1 MKKFCLYIVLILVAS
16 TLTVKPTKCYDSNS
30 FRLIETYWGTSQKEE
45 VSPGD
50 VATLTV
56 ILRYEPR
63 GSIRNLEAYLFL
75 PDGFEPVGG
84 GDTVNVYYSGTV
96 SEGSLMTL
104 ELPIFITHD
113 VEKGIHTANLSLYYS
128 GWYTEPGD
136 ELQIPLEVTG
146 KPTIDINVLNDSLN
160 EGEQTVSVRLSNYGD
175 AAAKN
180 LKIEVASSIT
190 STELAGVIFIGNLE
204 FGESV
209 IVPLSLFVKTSDI
222 GKTLSLAIDASY
234 LGPKNIL
241 YQASE
246 TAQLSLE
253 EVEETGVTITT
264 KYLEVTV
271 EAGNAVQYP
280 TTITNVGDIDQ
291 QLSLYVETPTDW
303 KGVFLSDTLEVS
315 KLYLEA
321 KQSES
326 LVVKITPPKTV
337 ATGIYTIP
345 VQVLAEDG
353 TVYAEMELKTTIVG
367 SYSLGIESS
376 TLLTSITAGGSTSF
390 TVKVTNTGQSS
401 ITGVG
406 LDVEVPTNWES
417 SVSPIQVDVL
427 RSSESYTFNVVAKAP
442 GDAVTGDYMVTL
454 TGLSDQAES
463 SQVQVRFTVTTATEW
478 GLYGVGVA
486 AIFVVALVIVFLKF
500 KRR

>member
-1 MKKFCLYIVLILVAS
+1 MKRFGLYFILVLVAS
-16 TLTVKPTKCYDSNS
+16 TLTVLPAGCYVSNS
-30 FRLIETYWGTSQKEE
+30 FTLIETYWGTNQKME

-56 ILRYEPR
+56 ILRYELH
-63 GSIRNLEAYLFL
+63 SSLKNLEAHLYL

-84 GDTVNVYYSGTV
+84 GDSANVYYTGTI
-96 SEGSLMTL
+96 SQESLVTL
-104 ELPIFITHD
+104 EFPIFITPD
-113 VEKGIHTANLSLYYS
+113 TEKGSYTANLSLYYS

-146 KPTIDINVLNDSLN
+146 KPSIDIKVLNDSLN
-160 EGEQTVSVRLSNYGD
+160 EGEQTVSIELSNYGD
-175 AAAKN
+175 AFAKN
-180 LKIEVASSIT
+180 LKVEVASSIT
-190 STELAGVIFIGNLE
+190 SIELPSVIFLGNLE
-204 FGESV
+204 LGESV
-209 IVPLSLFVKTSDI
+209 IVPLSLFVTTSNI
-222 GKTLSLAIDASY
+222 GKTLSLVIEASY

-246 TAQLSLE
+246 TAQLSL
-253 EVEETGVTITT
+253 VEAEKAGVTITT
-264 KYLEVTV
+264 RYPEVTV

-280 TTITNVGDIDQ
+280 TTITNVGEADQ
-291 QLSLYVETPTDW
+291 PLSLYVETPADW
-303 KGVFLSDTLEVS
+303 KGVFLSGTLEVS

-326 LVVKITPPKTV
+326 LVIKITPPKTV

-367 SYSLGIESS
+367 SYSLGLESS
-376 TLLTSITAGGSTSF
+376 TLLTSITAGGSTSL

-417 SVSPIQVDVL
+417 SISPIQVDVL
-427 RSSESYTFNVVAKAP
+427 RSSESYTFNVVVEAP
-442 GDAVTGDYMVTL
+442 GDTVTGDYMVTL
-454 TGLSDQAES
+454 AGLSDQAES
-463 SQVQVRFTVTTATEW
+463 SQVQVRFTVTTPTEW

-486 AIFVVALVIVFLKF
+486 VIFVVALVVVFLKF